1 MRSTRTTIAI
11 VSVVVAATIGGVTI
25 AGTAGGSTTKHPA
38 ASTAVTVDPAAVVPD
53 PSATTTVHT
62 ATAVVGG
69 TTESI
74 LVDAKGL
81 PLYIYKP
88 DTPTTSRVTGQ
99 LAALW
104 PPLTAGAPTAAA
116 GTIGT
121 LTVVA
126 TANGRQVGYNGHFL
140 YTFIEDSPGRVTGQG
155 VQNFFVATP
164 AMATD
169 SAAST
174 AGSTTPTPVANGSGY

>member
-11 VSVVVAATIGGVTI
+11 VGVMVAATIGGVTI
-25 AGTAGGSTTKHPA
+25 AGTAGGSSPKHPA
-38 ASTAVTVDPAAVVPD
+38 ASTALTNVAAPVMTQ

-62 ATAVVGG
+62 ADAVVGG
-69 TTESI
+69 MTETI

-81 PLYIYKP
+81 ALYIYEP
-88 DTPTTSRVTGQ
+88 DTPTVSRVTGQ
-99 LAALW
+99 LASLW
-104 PPLTAGAPTAAA
+104 PPLTASAPTATA
-116 GTIGT
+116 GAIGT

-126 TANGRQVGYNGHFL
+126 TANGRQVAYNGHFL

-164 AMATD
+164 AIATD
-169 SAAST
+169 GAAST
-174 AGSTTPTPVANGSGY
+174 TGSTTPTAVGNGYGY

>member
-1 MRSTRTTIAI
+1 MRSNRTTIAI
-11 VSVVVAATIGGVTI
+11 VGVVAAATIGGVTI
-25 AGTAGGSTTKHPA
+25 AGTAGGSTPTRPA
-38 ASTAVTVDPAAVVPD
+38 AATAASVDPAPVVPN

-69 TTESI
+69 TTENI

-81 PLYIYKP
+81 PLYIYNP
-88 DTPTTSRVTGQ
+88 DTPTTSRVNGQ

-104 PPLTAGAPTAAA
+104 PPLTADAPTAAA
-116 GTIGT
+116 GTTGT
-121 LTVVA
+121 LTVIG
-126 TANGRQVGYNGHFL
+126 TTNGRQVAYNGHFL

-174 AGSTTPTPVANGSGY
+174 AGSTTPIPVLNGYGY

>member
-11 VSVVVAATIGGVTI
+11 IGVIVAATIGGVTI
-25 AGTAGGSTTKHPA
+25 AGTAGGSSPKHPA
-38 ASTAVTVDPAAVVPD
+38 ASTALTNVAAPVMTQ
-53 PSATTTVHT
+53 PSATTTVDT
-62 ATAVVGG
+62 ADAVVGG
-69 TTESI
+69 MTETI

-81 PLYIYKP
+81 PFYIYKP
-88 DTPTTSRVTGQ
+88 DTPTTSHVTGQ

-104 PPLTAGAPTAAA
+104 PPLTDSAPTAAA
-116 GTIGT
+116 GTTGRI
-121 LTVVA
+121 TVVG
-126 TANGRQVGYNGHFL
+126 TTNGQQVAYNGHFL

-169 SAAST
+169 GAASI
-174 AGSTTPTPVANGSGY
+174 AGSTPPTTVGNGYGY

>member
-1 MRSTRTTIAI
+1 MRSNRTTIAI
-11 VSVVVAATIGGVTI
+11 VGVVVATIGGVTI
-25 AGTAGGSTTKHPA
+25 AGAAGGSTPMHPA
-38 ASTAVTVDPAAVVPD
+38 ASTLVTMDPAPVAPD

-62 ATAVVGG
+62 AAAVVGG

-88 DTPTTSRVTGQ
+88 DTPTTSRVNGQ

-104 PPLTAGAPTAAA
+104 PPLTADAPTATA
-116 GTIGT
+116 GTTGT
-121 LTVVA
+121 LTVVG
-126 TANGRQVGYNGHFL
+126 TANGRQVAYNGHFL

-169 SAAST
+169 GAAST
-174 AGSTTPTPVANGSGY
+174 AGRTTPTPVVNGYGY

>member
-1 MRSTRTTIAI
+1 MRSPSTTIA
-11 VSVVVAATIGGVTI
+11 VVGVVVAATIGGVTI
-25 AGTAGGSTTKHPA
+25 AGTAGGSSPKHPA
-38 ASTAVTVDPAAVVPD
+38 ASTALTNVAAPVMTQ

-62 ATAVVGG
+62 ADAVVGG
-69 TTESI
+69 MTETI

-81 PLYIYKP
+81 PLYIYTP
-88 DTPTTSRVTGQ
+88 DTPATSRVTGQ
-99 LAALW
+99 LASLW
-104 PPLTAGAPTAAA
+104 PPLAANTPAASA

-126 TANGRQVGYNGHFL
+126 TTNGQQVAYNGHFL
-140 YTFIEDSPGRVTGQG
+140 YTFIEDRPGRVTGQG

-164 AMATD
+164 AIATD

-174 AGSTTPTPVANGSGY
+174 TGSTTPTPVGNAYGY